1 MQDARAVDDA
11 RDDRNAEANDPPS
24 KGYSRRAVLQ
34 ASAGAVAGSAV
45 TAAAGPLPAIATGGP
60 GRSGHSDGGGYP
72 GLLRIPPPKINAGT
86 GGSPLTPSVLRA
98 LDTQTLPVNDAAFRD
113 LFARTEALAAEV
125 LETDDDVL
133 LTPAEAIM
141 CIEGAMRSAIRPG
154 ITALNLISGLYG
166 QDYTVW
172 MENFGATVIEL
183 RVPYNES
190 IDPSSV
196 EAILA
201 QHPEV
206 EFMSVVHV
214 DTPSGTY
221 NAIDQIC
228 PIAKAHGVVSM
239 VDSAS
244 TYGSMPLHSD
254 KWGADITVGASQK
267 SVASPAAVGIIS
279 VSDAAWELFAKNPN
293 APVHSFLSLID
304 YKNTWFEGGRVPSTV
319 SPTVTFGLYAALND
333 LVRHGVDKRI
343 RETTRSA
350 RAFRAGARAMG
361 IELWAASESIAAD
374 CNSTLLVPPN
384 HTLQEA
390 LDLLRQRYSVAC
402 AGTTFTGDPAGTTI
416 RVGHMGSVQIEAG
429 FILRLLEAIGRA
441 WEDLGAD
448 LDVRGGLRV
457 ARRMLSGW

>member
-1 MQDARAVDDA
+1 VKLPRRQDDA
-11 RDDRNAEANDPPS
+11 KADPAPTGS
-24 KGYSRRAVLQ
+24 RGTGGVSRRAMLQ
-34 ASAGAVAGSAV
+34 ASAGAVAGTAIS
-45 TAAAGPLPAIATGGP
+45 AAAGPLPALA
-60 GRSGHSDGGGYP
+60 GGGSHGSDHSHGWGDP
-72 GLLRIPPPKINAGT
+72 DLIRIPPPRINAYT
-86 GGSPLTPSVLRA
+86 GGSPMSPRVLRA
-98 LDTQTLPVNDAAFRD
+98 LDTQTVPVNDAAFKD

-166 QDYTVW
+166 QDYTGW
-172 MENFGATVIEL
+172 MESFGATVIEL

-293 APVHSFLSLID
+293 APVHSFLSLLD
-304 YKNTWFEGGRVPSTV
+304 YKTAWFEQGRVPSTV
-319 SPTVTFGLYAALND
+319 SPTVTYGLYTALYE
-333 LVRHGVDKRI
+333 LVRHVGVEKRL
-343 RETTRSA
+343 RETSRSA

-374 CNSTLLVPPN
+374 SNSTLLVPAG

-390 LDLLRQRYSVAC
+390 VDLLRQRYSVAC
-402 AGTTFTGDPAGTTI
+402 NGTTFTGDPAGATI
-416 RVGHMGSVQIEAG
+416 RVGHMGAAQIEAG